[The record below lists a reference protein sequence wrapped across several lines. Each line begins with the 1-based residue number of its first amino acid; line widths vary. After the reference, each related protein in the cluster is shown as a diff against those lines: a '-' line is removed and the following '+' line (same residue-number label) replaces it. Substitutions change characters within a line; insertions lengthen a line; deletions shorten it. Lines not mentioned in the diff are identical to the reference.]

1 MDIKDILNN
10 IYQLTPESLGKLQSI
25 AEERRYPR
33 GHMLIRAG
41 RIEDYVYFI
50 KTGIARAFSE
60 MREQNVTFWFGQ
72 EGEAMVSMRSYV
84 DGQPGYENIEL
95 LEECELY
102 QINAASLQA
111 LYMEDICI
119 ANWGRKFAEK
129 EIIKTE
135 NRLIKLQI
143 GSASERYK
151 ELIQENP
158 TLLQRVPLGYIAS
171 YLGISAVSLSRI
183 RAEKG

>member
-10 IYQLTPESLGKLQSI
+10 IYQLAPESLGKLQSI
-25 AEERRYPR
+25 AELRCYPK
-33 GHMLIRAG
+33 GHMLFRAG

-60 MREQNVTFWFGQ
+60 RLEQHVTFWFGQ

-84 DGQPGYENIEL
+84 DRQPGYENIEL
-95 LEECELY
+95 LEDCELY

-111 LYMEDICI
+111 LYQQDISI

-135 NRLIKLQI
+135 NRLIKLQL

-151 ELIQENP
+151 ELVQENP